1 VSADRLTLLVR
12 LLNQSEEG
20 RKILTHHRQLVLQR
34 WLEPDMLPAWARN
47 QQEPPRPTRD
57 FGDR

>member
-1 VSADRLTLLVR
+1 VR
-12 LLNQSEEG
+12 QLSQSEEG

-47 QQEPPRPTRD
+47 QPEPPRPTRY